1 MHIIKVIDI
10 VENSMKEIVTTAPL
24 FNAILWF
31 NTDANN
37 SNINATDSNV
47 SAGRC
52 APSSFHL
59 LEHRSRQCVGEVFDN
74 VTDVH
79 RVSVR

>member
-52 APSSFHL
+52 APSSFRAYL
-59 LEHRSRQCVGEVFDN
+59 KHRSRQCVREVFDKC
-74 VTDVH
+74 D
-79 RVSVR
+79 